1 MLVSLFISA
10 KMTGITY
17 ASELDEIEA
26 RGTLRIITWVGAE
39 SWLPREGSPP
49 GAEMDY
55 LQRFADQRGLELELV
70 MQKTFDDLIP
80 ALQAGKG
87 DIIAANLSVTPYR
100 EKKIAFTLP
109 FARTAEF
116 LVHAKDAKP
125 LKSGKALA
133 DRAVV
138 VQKGTTYAVTA
149 RGLARANKGMGVDY
163 IPGDMDFEQIMDRVA
178 SGEYDL
184 TILDDN
190 QLGSMLS
197 YRNDIVKS
205 LQASVPR
212 EIAWGVNKNSKQL
225 KAALDRLL
233 KDEGLVV
240 KPGKKKQTTKSEW
253 DRIKDRGVIRFV
265 MRNNIP
271 SYYIWRG
278 EIMGFHADIAR
289 DFAKQHKL
297 RYELVTAP
305 DNLSLLTYLLE
316 DKADVAL
323 GFLTPTKV
331 RKIMGLSFSRPYHY
345 ASEVL
350 VAHEDDTGI
359 ESSADLDGRTIS
371 ARVSSSYWDTAV
383 KLKKDVPGLNI
394 EPLDETMNTEAII
407 QQVGQKALDLTIAD
421 SHLLDMEIN
430 LGEPVKLAMELTGP
444 QAQSWALR
452 KGDDVLLAKVN
463 SYIRKKYKGLF
474 YNVTYN
480 KYFKNMGRMES
491 HRESVRV
498 MQEDGKLSPYDDL
511 VKKYAEKYGFDY
523 MLMVSQMHQESRF
536 NPNAKSYTGA
546 RGLFQVM
553 PRTARSIGFKDKK
566 KLLDPETGIHAGIK
580 YMRWVSER
588 FDHYNIPEDELI
600 WFTLAAYNAG
610 SGHVTDAIRLAKQK
624 GWDASK
630 WFDNVERAMLLLSQK
645 KYANKARY
653 GYVRGREPYNY
664 VRQIK
669 YRWEIYQQ
677 SVNAGVTLDGN
688 LTHIIST
695 EQVREKS

>member
-1 MLVSLFISA
+1 
-10 KMTGITY
+10 
-17 ASELDEIEA
+17 
-26 RGTLRIITWVGAE
+26 
-39 SWLPREGSPP
+39 
-49 GAEMDY
+49 
-55 LQRFADQRGLELELV
+55 
-70 MQKTFDDLIP
+70 
-80 ALQAGKG
+80 
-87 DIIAANLSVTPYR
+87 
-100 EKKIAFTLP
+100 
-109 FARTAEF
+109 
-116 LVHAKDAKP
+116 
-125 LKSGKALA
+125 
-133 DRAVV
+133 
-138 VQKGTTYAVTA
+138 
-149 RGLARANKGMGVDY
+149 
-163 IPGDMDFEQIMDRVA
+163 
-178 SGEYDL
+178 
-184 TILDDN
+184 
-190 QLGSMLS
+190 
-197 YRNDIVKS
+197 
-205 LQASVPR
+205 
-212 EIAWGVNKNSKQL
+212 
-225 KAALDRLL
+225 
-233 KDEGLVV
+233 
-240 KPGKKKQTTKSEW
+240 
-253 DRIKDRGVIRFV
+253 
-265 MRNNIP
+265 
-271 SYYIWRG
+271 
-278 EIMGFHADIAR
+278 
-289 DFAKQHKL
+289 
-297 RYELVTAP
+297 
-305 DNLSLLTYLLE
+305 
-316 DKADVAL
+316 
-323 GFLTPTKV
+323 
-331 RKIMGLSFSRPYHY
+331 
-345 ASEVL
+345 
-350 VAHEDDTGI
+350 
-359 ESSADLDGRTIS
+359 
-371 ARVSSSYWDTAV
+371 
-383 KLKKDVPGLNI
+383 
-394 EPLDETMNTEAII
+394 
-407 QQVGQKALDLTIAD
+407 
-421 SHLLDMEIN
+421 
-430 LGEPVKLAMELTGP
+430 
-444 QAQSWALR
+444 
-452 KGDDVLLAKVN
+452 LLAKVN